1 MRVGATA
8 AERRKRRSLA
18 DGEWSLDT
26 LTADVIA
33 DWEDMN
39 PAARPVAR
47 LGAGGAA
54 PAGPPRTV
62 GKRTSGGTAR

>member
-8 AERRKRRSLA
+8 AERWRRRSLA

-33 DWEDMN
+33 DWGDMN
-39 PAARPVAR
+39 AAARPVAR
-47 LGAGGAA
+47 LGAGGTA
-54 PAGPPRTV
+54 PGPPRTV